1 MQELREDLDVILT
14 MIMQDANVG
23 AGMLKVTISV
33 TVRMKNR
40 IE

>member
-23 AGMLKVTISV
+23 AGMLKVFRV
-33 TVRMKNR
+33 WGLGFRV
-40 IE
+40 